1 MLFDIIN
8 ELGNQQQII
17 ITIFAYAVILLIAI
31 PIHECSHCFMAYLL
45 GDDTGLRSGR
55 VTLNPIRH
63 WDPMGTI
70 GILTVGIGW
79 GKPAPVN
86 PVRGRKVSSRAFM
99 AITAAAGPISN
110 ILLSYIFILIGKLVL
125 FLFGASNPEVVIYV
139 YYAFIMAARINI
151 SLAVFNLIPIPP
163 FDGSRILLV
172 FLKERTYFKLMQY
185 EQYIMIGVLLI
196 CWTGILDYPL
206 TFLNKAVISFLDLTT
221 FFVDFP
227 LVKLCTS

>member
-1 MLFDIIN
+1 MLFKILN

-86 PVRGRKVSSRAFM
+86 PVRGRKVSARAFM

-110 ILLSYIFILIGKLVL
+110 ILLSYIFMLIGKLIL

-196 CWTGILDYPL
+196 CWTGILDVPL
-206 TFLNKAVISFLDLTT
+206 RLLKDAVISFLDLTT
-221 FFVDFP
+221 SFVDFP
-227 LVKLCTS
+227 LVELCKS

>member
-1 MLFDIIN
+1 MLFDILK
-8 ELGNQQQII
+8 EPGNQLQII
-17 ITIFAYAVILLIAI
+17 STIFAYAVILLIAI

-45 GDDTGLRSGR
+45 GDDTGMRSGR

-86 PVRGRKVSSRAFM
+86 PVRGRKVSARAFM

-110 ILLSYIFILIGKLVL
+110 ILLSYIFMLIGKLVW
-125 FLFGASNPEVVIYV
+125 FLFGASNPDVVGYV
-139 YYAFIMAARINI
+139 CDAFLIAAQINV
-151 SLAVFNLIPIPP
+151 SLAIFNLLPIPP

-196 CWTGILDYPL
+196 CWTGILNVPL
-206 TFLNKAVISFLDLTT
+206 TFLNNAVMSFLDFTT
-221 FFVDFP
+221 SFVP
-227 LVKLCTS
+227 LG

>member
-1 MLFDIIN
+1 MLFDILN

-86 PVRGRKVSSRAFM
+86 PVRGRKVSARAFM

-110 ILLSYIFILIGKLVL
+110 ILLSYIFILIGKLVGYL
-125 FLFGASNPEVVIYV
+125 FYASNPEVVGYV
-139 YYAFIMAARINI
+139 YYAFIIAAQINI
-151 SLAVFNLIPIPP
+151 SLAIFNLLPIPP

-172 FLKERTYFKLMQY
+172 FLKERTYFRLMQY
-185 EQYIMIGVLLI
+185 EQYIMIGVLLL
-196 CWTGILDYPL
+196 CWTGILDVPL
-206 TFLNKAVISFLDLTT
+206 TFLKKAVMEFLKLATSFVPFQLG
-221 FFVDFP
+221 
-227 LVKLCTS
+227 

>member
-1 MLFDIIN
+1 MLFDILN

-86 PVRGRKVSSRAFM
+86 PVRGRKVSARAFM

-110 ILLSYIFILIGKLVL
+110 ILLSYIFMLIGKLIW

-206 TFLNKAVISFLDLTT
+206 TFLNNAVMRFLDFTT
-221 FFVDFP
+221 SFVP
-227 LVKLCTS
+227 LG

>member
-1 MLFDIIN
+1 MLFDILN
-8 ELGNQQQII
+8 ELGSQQQII

-45 GDDTGLRSGR
+45 GDDTGMRSGR

-86 PVRGRKVSSRAFM
+86 PIRGRKVSARAFM

-110 ILLSYIFILIGKLVL
+110 ILLSYIFMLIGKLVW
-125 FLFGASNPEVVIYV
+125 FLFGASNPEVVYYV
-139 YYAFIMAARINI
+139 YFAFIMAAQINI
-151 SLAVFNLIPIPP
+151 SLAVFNLLPIPP

-185 EQYIMIGVLLI
+185 EQYIMIGVLLL

-206 TFLNKAVISFLDLTT
+206 TFLNKAVMSFLDFTT
-221 FFVDFP
+221 SFVP
-227 LVKLCTS
+227 LG

>member
-1 MLFDIIN
+1 MLFDILN

-86 PVRGRKVSSRAFM
+86 PVRGRKVSARAFM

-110 ILLSYIFILIGKLVL
+110 ILLSYIFMLIGKLIW

-196 CWTGILDYPL
+196 CWTGILDVPL
-206 TFLNKAVISFLDLTT
+206 TFLNKAVMSFLNFTT
-221 FFVDFP
+221 SFVP
-227 LVKLCTS
+227 LG

>member
-1 MLFDIIN
+1 MLFDILN

-86 PVRGRKVSSRAFM
+86 PVRGRKVSARAFM

-125 FLFGASNPEVVIYV
+125 FLFGASNPEVVFYV

-196 CWTGILDYPL
+196 FWTGILDYPL
-206 TFLNKAVISFLDLTT
+206 TFLNKAVMSFLDFTT
-221 FFVDFP
+221 SFVA
-227 LVKLCTS
+227 LG

>member
-1 MLFDIIN
+1 MLFKILN
-8 ELGNQQQII
+8 VLGDQQQII

-86 PVRGRKVSSRAFM
+86 PVRGRKVSARAFM
-99 AITAAAGPISN
+99 AITAAAGPVSN
-110 ILLSYIFILIGKLVL
+110 ILLSYIFILIGKLIL

-139 YYAFIMAARINI
+139 YYAIIMAARINI

-196 CWTGILDYPL
+196 CWTGILDVPL
-206 TFLNKAVISFLDLTT
+206 TFLNKAVMSFLNFTT
-221 FFVDFP
+221 SFVP
-227 LVKLCTS
+227 LG

>member
-1 MLFDIIN
+1 MLFDILN
-8 ELGNQQQII
+8 ELGSQQQII

-45 GDDTGLRSGR
+45 GDDTGLLSGR

-86 PVRGRKVSSRAFM
+86 PVRGRKVSARAFM

-110 ILLSYIFILIGKLVL
+110 ILLSYIFMLIGKLVW

-139 YYAFIMAARINI
+139 YFAFIMAARINI
-151 SLAVFNLIPIPP
+151 SLAVFNMLPIPP

-196 CWTGILDYPL
+196 CWTGILDVPL
-206 TFLNKAVISFLDLTT
+206 TFLNNAVMSFLDFTT
-221 FFVDFP
+221 SFVP
-227 LVKLCTS
+227 LG

>member
-1 MLFDIIN
+1 MLFDILN

-45 GDDTGLRSGR
+45 GDDTGMRSGR

-86 PVRGRKVSSRAFM
+86 PVRGRKVSARAFM

-110 ILLSYIFILIGKLVL
+110 ILLSYIFMLIGKLIW

-196 CWTGILDYPL
+196 CWTGILNVPL
-206 TFLNKAVISFLDLTT
+206 TFLNKAVMSFLDFTT
-221 FFVDFP
+221 SFVP
-227 LVKLCTS
+227 LG

>member
-8 ELGNQQQII
+8 VLGNQQQII

-99 AITAAAGPISN
+99 AITAAAATIVAVTTKTFETLFTISSMPN
-110 ILLSYIFILIGKLVL
+110 SDRSTLETGL
-125 FLFGASNPEVVIYV
+125 P
-139 YYAFIMAARINI
+139 
-151 SLAVFNLIPIPP
+151 LA
-163 FDGSRILLV
+163 
-172 FLKERTYFKLMQY
+172 
-185 EQYIMIGVLLI
+185 
-196 CWTGILDYPL
+196 
-206 TFLNKAVISFLDLTT
+206 
-221 FFVDFP
+221 
-227 LVKLCTS
+227 

>member
-1 MLFDIIN
+1 MLFDILN

-86 PVRGRKVSSRAFM
+86 PLRGRKISARAFM

-110 ILLSYIFILIGKLVL
+110 ILLSYIFMLIGKLIL

-206 TFLNKAVISFLDLTT
+206 TFLNNAVMRFLDFTT
-221 FFVDFP
+221 SFVP
-227 LVKLCTS
+227 LG

>member
-1 MLFDIIN
+1 MLFKILN
-8 ELGNQQQII
+8 VLGDQQQII

-86 PVRGRKVSSRAFM
+86 PVRGRKVSARAFM

-110 ILLSYIFILIGKLVL
+110 ILLSYIFMLIGKLIL

-206 TFLNKAVISFLDLTT
+206 TFLNKAVMSFLDFTT
-221 FFVDFP
+221 SFVP
-227 LVKLCTS
+227 LG

>member
-86 PVRGRKVSSRAFM
+86 PVRGRKVSARAFM

-110 ILLSYIFILIGKLVL
+110 ILLSYIFILIGKLIL

-196 CWTGILDYPL
+196 FWTGILDYPL

>member
-1 MLFDIIN
+1 MLFDILN

-86 PVRGRKVSSRAFM
+86 PLRGRKVSARAFM

-110 ILLSYIFILIGKLVL
+110 ILLSYIFILIGKLIL

-139 YYAFIMAARINI
+139 YYAFIMAAQINI

-196 CWTGILDYPL
+196 CWTGILDVPL
-206 TFLNKAVISFLDLTT
+206 TFLNKAVMSFLNFTT
-221 FFVDFP
+221 SFVP
-227 LVKLCTS
+227 LG

>member
-1 MLFDIIN
+1 MLFDILN
-8 ELGNQQQII
+8 ELGDQQQII

-86 PVRGRKVSSRAFM
+86 PLRGRKVSARAFM

-139 YYAFIMAARINI
+139 YYAFIMAAQINI

-206 TFLNKAVISFLDLTT
+206 TFLNNAVMRFLDFTT
-221 FFVDFP
+221 SFVP
-227 LVKLCTS
+227 LG

>member
-1 MLFDIIN
+1 MLFDILN

-86 PVRGRKVSSRAFM
+86 PVRGRKVSARAFM

-125 FLFGASNPEVVIYV
+125 FLFGSSNPEVVIYV

-206 TFLNKAVISFLDLTT
+206 TFLNNAVMRFLDFTT
-221 FFVDFP
+221 SFVP
-227 LVKLCTS
+227 LG

>member
-1 MLFDIIN
+1 MLFDILN

-86 PVRGRKVSSRAFM
+86 PVRGRKVSARAFM

-110 ILLSYIFILIGKLVL
+110 ILLSYIFILIGKLVGYL
-125 FLFGASNPEVVIYV
+125 FYASNPEVVGYV
-139 YYAFIMAARINI
+139 YYAFIIAAQINI
-151 SLAVFNLIPIPP
+151 SLAIFNLLPIPP

-185 EQYIMIGVLLI
+185 EQYIMIGVLLL
-196 CWTGILDYPL
+196 CWTGILDVPL
-206 TFLNKAVISFLDLTT
+206 TFLKEAVMEFLKLATSFVPFQLG
-221 FFVDFP
+221 
-227 LVKLCTS
+227 

>member
-1 MLFDIIN
+1 MLFDILN
-8 ELGNQQQII
+8 ELGSQQQII

-86 PVRGRKVSSRAFM
+86 PVRGRKVSARAFM

-110 ILLSYIFILIGKLVL
+110 ILLSYIFMLIGKLVW
-125 FLFGASNPEVVIYV
+125 FIFGASNPEVVYYV
-139 YYAFIMAARINI
+139 YFAFIMAAQINI
-151 SLAVFNLIPIPP
+151 SLAVFNLLPIPP

-185 EQYIMIGVLLI
+185 EQYIMIGVLLL

-206 TFLNKAVISFLDLTT
+206 TFLNNAVMSFLDFTT
-221 FFVDFP
+221 SFVP
-227 LVKLCTS
+227 LG

>member
-1 MLFDIIN
+1 MLFKILN
-8 ELGNQQQII
+8 VLGDQQQII

-86 PVRGRKVSSRAFM
+86 PVRGRKVSARAFM

-110 ILLSYIFILIGKLVL
+110 ILLSYIFMLIGKLIWL
-125 FLFGASNPEVVIYV
+125 LFGASNPEVVIYV

-196 CWTGILDYPL
+196 CWTGILDVPL
-206 TFLNKAVISFLDLTT
+206 TFLNKAVMSFLNFTT
-221 FFVDFP
+221 SFVP
-227 LVKLCTS
+227 LG

>member
-1 MLFDIIN
+1 MLFDILN
-8 ELGNQQQII
+8 ELGNQQKII

-45 GDDTGLRSGR
+45 GDDTGMRSGR

-86 PVRGRKVSSRAFM
+86 PVRGRKVSARAFM

-110 ILLSYIFILIGKLVL
+110 ILLSYIFMLIGKLVW
-125 FLFGASNPEVVIYV
+125 FLFGASNPEVVYYV
-139 YYAFIMAARINI
+139 YFAFIMAAQINI
-151 SLAVFNLIPIPP
+151 SLAVFNLLPIPP

-185 EQYIMIGVLLI
+185 EQYIMIGVLLL

-206 TFLNKAVISFLDLTT
+206 TFLNKAVMSFLDFTT
-221 FFVDFP
+221 SFVP
-227 LVKLCTS
+227 LG

>member
-8 ELGNQQQII
+8 VLGNQQQII
-17 ITIFAYAVILLIAI
+17 STIFAYAVILLIAI

-86 PVRGRKVSSRAFM
+86 PVRGRKVSARAFM

-110 ILLSYIFILIGKLVL
+110 ILLSYIFILIGKLIL

-206 TFLNKAVISFLDLTT
+206 TFLNNAVMRFLDFTT
-221 FFVDFP
+221 SFVP
-227 LVKLCTS
+227 LG

>member
-1 MLFDIIN
+1 MLFNILN
-8 ELGNQQQII
+8 VLGDQQQII

-45 GDDTGLRSGR
+45 GDDTGMRSGR

-86 PVRGRKVSSRAFM
+86 PLRGRKVSARAFM

-110 ILLSYIFILIGKLVL
+110 ILLSYIFMLIGKLIW

-196 CWTGILDYPL
+196 CWTGILNVPL
-206 TFLNKAVISFLDLTT
+206 TFLNKAVMSFLDFTT
-221 FFVDFP
+221 SFVP
-227 LVKLCTS
+227 LG

>member
-1 MLFDIIN
+1 MLFDILN

-86 PVRGRKVSSRAFM
+86 PVRGRKVSARAFM

-110 ILLSYIFILIGKLVL
+110 ILLSYIFILIGKLIL

-172 FLKERTYFKLMQY
+172 LLKERTYFKLMQY

-196 CWTGILDYPL
+196 CWTGILDVPL
-206 TFLNKAVISFLDLTT
+206 TFLNKAVMSFLDFTT
-221 FFVDFP
+221 SFVP
-227 LVKLCTS
+227 LG

>member
-1 MLFDIIN
+1 MLFDILK
-8 ELGNQQQII
+8 EPGNQLQII
-17 ITIFAYAVILLIAI
+17 STIFAYAVILLIAI

-86 PVRGRKVSSRAFM
+86 PVRGRKVSARAFM

-110 ILLSYIFILIGKLVL
+110 ILLSYIFILIGKLIL

-206 TFLNKAVISFLDLTT
+206 TFLNNAVMHFLDFTT
-221 FFVDFP
+221 SFVP
-227 LVKLCTS
+227 LG

>member
-1 MLFDIIN
+1 MLFDILK
-8 ELGNQQQII
+8 EPGNQLQII
-17 ITIFAYAVILLIAI
+17 STIFAYAVILLIAI

-86 PVRGRKVSSRAFM
+86 PVRGRKVSARAFM

-110 ILLSYIFILIGKLVL
+110 ILLSYIFMLIGKLIW

-196 CWTGILDYPL
+196 CWTGILNVPL
-206 TFLNKAVISFLDLTT
+206 RLLEDAVISFLDFTT
-221 FFVDFP
+221 SFVP
-227 LVKLCTS
+227 LG

>member
-1 MLFDIIN
+1 MLFDILN

-86 PVRGRKVSSRAFM
+86 PVRGRKVSARAFM

-110 ILLSYIFILIGKLVL
+110 ILLSYIFMLIGKLIL
-125 FLFGASNPEVVIYV
+125 FLFGASNPNVVGYV
-139 YYAFIMAARINI
+139 CDAFQIAAQINV
-151 SLAVFNLIPIPP
+151 SLAIFNLLPIPP

-206 TFLNKAVISFLDLTT
+206 TFLNNAVMRFLDFTT
-221 FFVDFP
+221 SFVP
-227 LVKLCTS
+227 LG

>member
-1 MLFDIIN
+1 MLFNILN
-8 ELGNQQQII
+8 VLGDQQQII

-86 PVRGRKVSSRAFM
+86 PLRGRKVSARAFM

-110 ILLSYIFILIGKLVL
+110 ILLSYIFMLIGKLIW

-196 CWTGILDYPL
+196 CWTGILNVPL
-206 TFLNKAVISFLDLTT
+206 TFLNKAVMSFLDFTT
-221 FFVDFP
+221 SFVP
-227 LVKLCTS
+227 LG

>member
-1 MLFDIIN
+1 MLFDILN
-8 ELGNQQQII
+8 ELGNQHQII

-45 GDDTGLRSGR
+45 GDDTGMRSGR

-86 PVRGRKVSSRAFM
+86 PVRGRKVSARAFM

-110 ILLSYIFILIGKLVL
+110 ILLSYIFMLIGKLVW

-139 YYAFIMAARINI
+139 YFAFIMAARINI
-151 SLAVFNLIPIPP
+151 SLAVFNLLPIPP

-185 EQYIMIGVLLI
+185 EQYIMIGVLLL

-206 TFLNKAVISFLDLTT
+206 TFLNNAVMSFLDFTT
-221 FFVDFP
+221 SFVP
-227 LVKLCTS
+227 LG

>member
-1 MLFDIIN
+1 MLFDILN

-86 PVRGRKVSSRAFM
+86 PVRGRKVSARAFM

-110 ILLSYIFILIGKLVL
+110 ILLSYIFMLIGKLIW

-206 TFLNKAVISFLDLTT
+206 TFLNKAVMSFLDFTT
-221 FFVDFP
+221 SFVP
-227 LVKLCTS
+227 LG

>member
-1 MLFDIIN
+1 MLFDILN
-8 ELGNQQQII
+8 ELGSQQQII

-45 GDDTGLRSGR
+45 GDDTGLLSGR

-86 PVRGRKVSSRAFM
+86 PVRGRKVSARAFM

-110 ILLSYIFILIGKLVL
+110 ILLSYIFMLIGKLVW

-139 YYAFIMAARINI
+139 YFAFIMAARINI
-151 SLAVFNLIPIPP
+151 SLAVFNMLPIPP

-206 TFLNKAVISFLDLTT
+206 TFLNNAVMSFLDFTT
-221 FFVDFP
+221 SFVP
-227 LVKLCTS
+227 LG

>member
-1 MLFDIIN
+1 MLFDILN

-86 PVRGRKVSSRAFM
+86 PVRGRKVSARAFM

-110 ILLSYIFILIGKLVL
+110 ILLSYIFILIGKLIW
-125 FLFGASNPEVVIYV
+125 FLFGASNPEVVFYV

-185 EQYIMIGVLLI
+185 EQYIMIGVLLL
-196 CWTGILDYPL
+196 CWTGILHYPL
-206 TFLNKAVISFLDLTT
+206 AILNDVVFSFLDFTT
-221 FFVDFP
+221 SFVP
-227 LVKLCTS
+227 VQLG